1 MADIVISLIVRLIFI
16 AIYLG
21 IVCWAV
27 YRIESRINGL
37 EWLLDK
43 RFKRLQKQIEELRA
57 QLRRNNADEE

>member
-43 RFKRLQKQIEELRA
+43 RFKRLQKQIEDIPPQQHR
-57 QLRRNNADEE
+57 